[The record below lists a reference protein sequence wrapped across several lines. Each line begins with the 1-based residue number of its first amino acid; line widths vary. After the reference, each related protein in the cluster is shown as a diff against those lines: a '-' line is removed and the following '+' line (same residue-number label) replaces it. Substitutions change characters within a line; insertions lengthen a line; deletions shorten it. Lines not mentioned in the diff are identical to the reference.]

1 MNVVMM
7 IGDHPRHFHL
17 AKLVSET
24 GMLSGVIVERRE
36 QVGPKLPDGLDPAL
50 ARLYAHHLAEHAR
63 IEEQCFGSAAKEFDG
78 HRFGDVATLVTDL
91 PGINGDSARRFIS
104 IRRPD
109 LLLSFGV
116 HKLTPETLSAAPKLR
131 WNVHG
136 GLSPWYRGTGTLFW
150 PSYLLEPQMTG
161 MTVHE
166 LTAAID
172 GGDIVHQ
179 CAAPLV
185 HGDTLHQLS
194 CRAVAALAGE
204 LPALLELSAGGGL
217 RASVQQRS
225 AGRIW
230 RDSDWRPEHLRLI
243 YETYADRV
251 VDAYLD
257 GKLAQRSPRLVRQWP
272 PEPSLQR

>member
-1 MNVVMM
+1 MDVVMM
-7 IGDHPRHFHL
+7 IGDHPRHFHV
-17 AKLVSET
+17 AQAVAAT

-36 QVGPKLPDGLDPAL
+36 AFMPQTPSGLDPDL
-50 ARLYAHHLAEHAR
+50 ARLHAHHFAER
-63 IEEQCFGSAAKEFDG
+63 DRVEEERFGAAAKEFDG
-78 HRFGDVATLVTDL
+78 HRFADAATLVTDRA
-91 PGINGDSARRFIS
+91 GINAEPARRFIS

-116 HKLTPETLSAAPKLR
+116 HKLAPETLDAAPKLR

-136 GLSPWYRGTGTLFW
+136 GLSPWYRGAITLFW

-166 LTAAID
+166 LTQAID
-172 GGDIVHQ
+172 GGSIVHQ

-185 HGDTLHQLS
+185 RGDGLHSLCS
-194 CRAVAALAGE
+194 RAVSELARE
-204 LPALLELSAGGGL
+204 IPALLELTASGAL
-217 RASVQQRS
+217 RAPVEQRT

-230 RDSDWRPEHLRLI
+230 RDSDWRPEHLRLV
-243 YETYADRV
+243 YETYGDRV

-257 GKLAQRSPRLVRQWP
+257 GKLRQRAPQLVRQWP
-272 PEPSLQR
+272 AEGD

>member
-1 MNVVMM
+1 VNVVMM
-7 IGDHPRHFHL
+7 IGDHPRHFH
-17 AKLVSET
+17 AARAVSEA

-36 QVGPKLPDGLDPAL
+36 AFVPEVPAGLAPAL
-50 ARLYAHHLAEHAR
+50 ARLHVHHFAER
-63 IEEQCFGSAAKEFDG
+63 DRLEQQWFGSAAKEFDG
-78 HRFGDVATLVTDL
+78 HRFGDVATLVTDRA
-91 PGINGDSARRFIS
+91 GINAEAAQRFIS

-116 HKLTPETLSAAPKLR
+116 HKLTPQTLEAAPKLR
-131 WNVHG
+131 WNIHG
-136 GLSPWYRGTGTLFW
+136 GLSPWYRGKIALFW

-166 LTAAID
+166 LTQAID
-172 GGDIVHQ
+172 GGKIVHQ

-185 HGDTLHQLS
+185 RGDGLHQLS
-194 CRAVAALAGE
+194 CRAVAELARE
-204 LPALLELSAGGGL
+204 LAPLLELTAGGGL
-217 RASVQQRS
+217 RAPVEQRT

-230 RDSDWRPEHLRLI
+230 RETDWRPEHLRLI

-257 GKLAQRSPRLVRQWP
+257 GTLLPRAPRLVRQWP
-272 PEPSLQR
+272 SDREA

>member
-7 IGDHPRHFHL
+7 IGDHPRHFHV
-17 AKLVSET
+17 AKAVGET

-36 QVGPKLPDGLDPAL
+36 AFVPKAPLELDPAL
-50 ARLYAHHLAEHAR
+50 ARLYVHHFAER
-63 IEEQCFGSAAKEFDG
+63 DRVEGECFGTAAKEFDG
-78 HRFGDVATLVTDL
+78 HRFGEVATLVTDL
-91 PGINGDSARRFIS
+91 AGINGEAARRFIS

-116 HKLTPETLSAAPKLR
+116 HKLEPATLDVATKLR
-131 WNVHG
+131 WNIHG
-136 GLSPWYRGTGTLFW
+136 GLSPWYRGTITLFW

-166 LTAAID
+166 LTQAID
-172 GGDIVHQ
+172 GGNIVHQ

-185 HGDTLHQLS
+185 RGDSLHRLS
-194 CRAVAALAGE
+194 CRAVAELASE
-204 LPALLELSAGGGL
+204 LPALLELGAGGRL
-217 RASVQQRS
+217 REPVQQRT

-230 RDSDWRPEHLRLI
+230 RDSDWRPEHLRLV
-243 YETYADRV
+243 YETYGDRV

-257 GKLAQRSPRLVRQWP
+257 GKLRQRAPKLVRQWP
-272 PEPSLQR
+272 AERG